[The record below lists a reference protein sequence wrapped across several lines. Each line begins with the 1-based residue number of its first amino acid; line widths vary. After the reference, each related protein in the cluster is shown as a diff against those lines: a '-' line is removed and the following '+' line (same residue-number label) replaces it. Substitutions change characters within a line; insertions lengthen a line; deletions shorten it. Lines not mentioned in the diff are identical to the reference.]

1 MIPKSLHNVA
11 IASNDDD
18 QRGEE
23 TKHEDGSYVK
33 SVLERQIQVVEGTVD
48 TVALQY
54 VRPKTEEGQQRPYT
68 AVYPDQNDFV
78 DGLSFCDGTLGLQG
92 VADHIVS
99 VEKNSMPVCILIKKQ
114 CCANNKQ
121 IMCLAYFK
129 S

>member
-1 MIPKSLHNVA
+1 MA

-99 VEKNSMPVCILIKKQ
+99 VEKSSIPVCIFNLKNNSATLSAVQ
-114 CCANNKQ
+114 NNKH